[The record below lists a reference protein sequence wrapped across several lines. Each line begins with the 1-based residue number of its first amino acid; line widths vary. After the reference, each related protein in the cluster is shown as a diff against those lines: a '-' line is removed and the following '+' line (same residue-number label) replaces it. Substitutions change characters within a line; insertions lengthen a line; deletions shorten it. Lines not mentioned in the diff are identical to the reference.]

1 MRDAPLARNTN
12 HRHFISRLPVRCIG
26 LTIGAMTQARTTLRD
41 VARQVGVHTSTVS
54 RVLNPATRYKVS
66 PAVAERVTEA
76 ARRLGYRPNPLAYGL
91 RTNRSMT
98 VGVVVPDL
106 TNPIFPPII
115 RGIEDALVDAGYTA
129 ILANS
134 DNDIARERS
143 IIETMRARHIDG
155 LILATADR
163 HAPVV
168 EGCLEDGVPLVLIHR
183 AADRRDVSTVTVD
196 DTIGMDLLI
205 RHLVS
210 LGHRRI
216 AHIAGPLNYSTG
228 KNRLEGFQRA
238 LRAHDIEPEPELI
251 VNCDIYSDLEGKHAT
266 ETLLARDLNPTAIV
280 AANDIIAIGCY
291 DALDERGIDCPTEIS
306 VTGYNDIRFADKLR
320 PALTTVRIPQ
330 FQAGANAA
338 AILLERLRNEAA
350 PARSELMVPT
360 LVIRKSTAAP
370 SR

>member
-1 MRDAPLARNTN
+1 MPQT
-12 HRHFISRLPVRCIG
+12 H
-26 LTIGAMTQARTTLRD
+26 TTLRD
-41 VARQVGVHTSTVS
+41 IARRVGVHTSTVS

-66 PAVAERVTEA
+66 QSVAERVTDC
-76 ARRLGYRPNPLAYGL
+76 ARSLGYRPNPLAYGL

-115 RGIEDALVDAGYTA
+115 RGIEDTLVDAGYTA

-134 DNDIARERS
+134 DNDIARERT
-143 IIETMRARHIDG
+143 IVETMRARHIDG
-155 LILATADR
+155 LILATAGR

-168 EGCLEDGVPLVLIHR
+168 EACLEDGVPLVLIHR
-183 AADRRDVSTVTVD
+183 TADLRDVSTVTVD
-196 DTIGMDLLI
+196 DAIGMRLLI

-216 AHIAGPLNYSTG
+216 AHIAGPQHYSTG
-228 KNRLEGFQRA
+228 KNRYEGFQRA
-238 LRAHDIEPEPELI
+238 LKEHGIEPKPELT
-251 VNCDIYSDLEGKHAT
+251 VHCETYSDLEGKRAANV
-266 ETLLARDLNPTAIV
+266 LLDRNPTITAIV

-291 DALDERGIDCPTEIS
+291 DALDERGIDCPRQIS

-330 FQAGANAA
+330 HGAGAKAA
-338 AILLERLRNEAA
+338 TILLGRLRDDTA
-350 PARSELMVPT
+350 PARSELMEPT
-360 LVIRKSTAAP
+360 LVIRKSTAPAI
-370 SR
+370 R

>member
-1 MRDAPLARNTN
+1 MA
-12 HRHFISRLPVRCIG
+12 
-26 LTIGAMTQARTTLRD
+26 QARTTTLRD
-41 VARQVGVHTSTVS
+41 VARHVGVHTSTVS

-66 PAVAERVTEA
+66 PAVAKRVTDA
-76 ARRLGYRPNPLAYGL
+76 ARVLGYRTNPLAYGL

-115 RGIEDALVDAGYTA
+115 RGIEDTLAEAGYTA

-155 LILATADR
+155 LILATASR

-168 EGCLEDGVPLVLIHR
+168 EACLEDGVPLVLIHR
-183 AADRRDVSTVTVD
+183 TTDRRDVSTVTVD
-196 DTIGMDLLI
+196 DDIGMALLI

-216 AHIAGPLNYSTG
+216 AHIAGPLKYSTAN
-228 KNRLEGFQRA
+228 NRYEGFLRA
-238 LRAHDIEPEPELI
+238 LRAHDIEPEPDLI
-251 VNCDIYSDLEGKHAT
+251 VRCESYSDPEGKRAANI
-266 ETLLARDLNPTAIV
+266 LLDGDLDPTAIV

-291 DALDERGIDCPTEIS
+291 DALAERGIDCPTAIS
-306 VTGYNDIRFADKLR
+306 ITGYNDIRFADKLR
-320 PALTTVRIPQ
+320 PGLTTVRIPQ
-330 FQAGANAA
+330 FHAGANAA
-338 AILLERLRNEAA
+338 AILLERLRDQAA
-350 PARSELMVPT
+350 PARSELMAPT
-360 LVIRKSTAAP
+360 LVIRGSTAAP
-370 SR
+370 AR